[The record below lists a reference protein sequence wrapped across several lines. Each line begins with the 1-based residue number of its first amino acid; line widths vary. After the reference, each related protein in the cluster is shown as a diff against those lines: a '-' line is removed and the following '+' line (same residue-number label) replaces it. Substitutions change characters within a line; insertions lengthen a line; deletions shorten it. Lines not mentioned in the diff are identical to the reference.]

1 MAEMS
6 EILERPC
13 PSCGGTMVRDARRD
27 RIEYKGL
34 SVEVE
39 QPGWHCRCGEAVLSE
54 SDLAAGLTLQSD
66 PFSLNDLRKAFD
78 GVLAANAEKQ

>member
-1 MAEMS
+1 
-6 EILERPC
+6 
-13 PSCGGTMVRDARRD
+13 MVRDARRD

-54 SDLAAGLTLQSD
+54 SDLAAANRTYL
-66 PFSLNDLRKAFD
+66 DLRARADRFD
-78 GVLAANAEKQ
+78 TSV